1 MFGLL
6 GICLPVIVSGERCR
20 SEINELVA
28 DDAHPV
34 PTFDVQQLIVPLSD
48 MGGNGQTEFKK
59 EILLNKY
66 TTFIKKFV
74 AGNLTSHQ
82 SQLYNT
88 L

>member
-34 PTFDVQQLIVPLSD
+34 PTFDVQQFASSIMDDRYITSQDCRALSLY
-48 MGGNGQTEFKK
+48 G
-59 EILLNKY
+59 
-66 TTFIKKFV
+66 IKFRFQELK
-74 AGNLTSHQ
+74 LED
-82 SQLYNT
+82 
-88 L
+88 